1 MKSFYHALIDLRK
14 LEVYASLDPLAL
26 ERRCRNRG
34 LWASTASKSMLLQR
48 LRIFEEY
55 WAHRTKDLEL
65 KNMEGLGLGAMDG
78 SGTMGPSSM
87 EMVVPAPEDLDG
99 VPVEVT
105 ELTRWEKLR
114 VSYVEGVFESWSM
127 WYIQLNVYR
136 CRRSF

>member
-1 MKSFYHALIDLRK
+1 MLPCLGSSFRK

-55 WAHRTKDLEL
+55 WAPRTKDLET
-65 KNMEGLGLGAMDG
+65 KKMEGLGLDG
-78 SGTMGPSSM
+78 SSIEPSSI
-87 EMVVPAPEDLDG
+87 EKVVPAIEKVPEDLDG

-105 ELTRWEKLR
+105 EVTRWGK
-114 VSYVEGVFESWSM
+114 F
-127 WYIQLNVYR
+127 
-136 CRRSF
+136 